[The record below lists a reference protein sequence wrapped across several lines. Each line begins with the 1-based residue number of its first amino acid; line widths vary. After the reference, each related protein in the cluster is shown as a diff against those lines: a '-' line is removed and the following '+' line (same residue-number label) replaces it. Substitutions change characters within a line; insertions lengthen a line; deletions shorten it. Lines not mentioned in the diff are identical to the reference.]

1 MKKNMINKMI
11 TAVMLLAAVV
21 LMSACASNA
30 DNAIWWSDVMTIHG
44 EGVANHAVTMEIGQS
59 IQLTASPDDKGLN
72 WQSDNESVAFVSESG
87 LLSALSLGNAL
98 VTVYPKEIETAANGN
113 YLNVTVIDVG
123 FGFVDDALDQSEA
136 E

>member
-21 LMSACASNA
+21 LTSSCYSNA
-30 DNAIWWSDVMTIHG
+30 DNGLWWSEVMTIHG

-59 IQLTASPDDKGLN
+59 IQLSTEAVEGGVDWK
-72 WQSDNESVAFVSESG
+72 SDNESVAFVSESG

>member
-21 LMSACASNA
+21 LTSSCYSNA
-30 DNAIWWSDVMTIHG
+30 DNGLWWSEVMTIHG
-44 EGVANHAVTMEIGQS
+44 EGVANHAVTMELGQS
-59 IQLTASPDDKGLN
+59 IQLSTASIEGGVDWK
-72 WQSDNESVAFVSESG
+72 SDNESVAFVSESG
-87 LLSALSLGNAL
+87 LLSALSLGEAL
-98 VTVYPKEIETAANGN
+98 VTVYPKEIEAAANGN
-113 YLNVTVIDVG
+113 YINVTVVDVG

>member
-1 MKKNMINKMI
+1 MKKNMFNKMI

-30 DNAIWWSDVMTIHG
+30 DNALWWSEVMTIHG
-44 EGVANHAVTMEIGQS
+44 EGVANHAVTMELGQT
-59 IQLTASPDDKGLN
+59 IQLSTAPVEGGVDWK
-72 WQSDNESVAFVSESG
+72 SDNESVAFVSESG
-87 LLSALSLGNAL
+87 LLSALSLGEAL

-113 YLNVTVIDVG
+113 YINVTVVDKG
-123 FGFVDDALDQSEA
+123 FGFIDDKIDQSEA

>member
-21 LMSACASNA
+21 LTSSCYSNA
-30 DNAIWWSDVMTIHG
+30 DNGLWWSEVMTIHG
-44 EGVANHAVTMEIGQS
+44 EGVANHAVTMELGQT
-59 IQLTASPDDKGLN
+59 IQLTTAPVEGGVDWK
-72 WQSDNESVAFVSESG
+72 SDNESVAFVSETG
-87 LLSALSLGNAL
+87 LLSALSLGEAL

-113 YLNVTVIDVG
+113 YINVTVVDVG
-123 FGFVDDALDQSEA
+123 FGFIDDAIDQSEA

>member
-21 LMSACASNA
+21 LTSSCYSNA
-30 DNAIWWSDVMTIHG
+30 DNGLWWSEVMTIHG

-59 IQLTASPDDKGLN
+59 IQLSTEAVEGGVDWK
-72 WQSDNESVAFVSESG
+72 SDNESVAFVSESG
-87 LLSALSLGNAL
+87 LLSALSLGEAL
-98 VTVYPKEIETAANGN
+98 VTVYPKEIEAAANGN
-113 YLNVTVIDVG
+113 YINVTVVDVG